1 MMTCTKVTWA
11 DPVGGNQCGA
21 GVLVWAEIIL
31 QSFVTAEDQRRV
43 RTSVLRQTEAPP
55 AAETWHH
62 QKTAHTGR
70 LCGSEVQEASL
81 FTDLEQLWWVI
92 TAVPTQKLYTKDGTS
107 FSVLNLRCFCWPAGG
122 ESSGCKVNLGGN
134 EPTVHWW
141 VRGLVTTL
149 IFHTYLLYWC
159 FITEEPE
166 PHVTTCHVNESVGRT
181 LFAFTLLWFGSIKR
195 NKTELKICFFCS
207 LDFMS
212 CFVCASVN
220 IYSISSSFFH
230 YFLI

>member
-55 AAETWHH
+55 AAETWYH
-62 QKTAHTGR
+62 QKTAHTVW
-70 LCGSEVQEASL
+70 LWGSGSIPVYR
-81 FTDLEQLWWVI
+81 FRR
-92 TAVPTQKLYTKDGTS
+92 TAVPTQKLYMKDGTS
-107 FSVLNLRCFCWPAGG
+107 FSVLNLRCLCWPAGG

-149 IFHTYLLYWC
+149 IFHTYLLYWY

-166 PHVTTCHVNESVGRT
+166 PHVTTCHVNESVGGVT
-181 LFAFTLLWFGSIKR
+181 VVTSIFCIQSVLWRGWVGR
-195 NKTELKICFFCS
+195 
-207 LDFMS
+207 
-212 CFVCASVN
+212 
-220 IYSISSSFFH
+220 SSPSDCCD
-230 YFLI
+230 LGP

>member
-92 TAVPTQKLYTKDGTS
+92 TAVPTQKLYMKDGTS

-149 IFHTYLLYWC
+149 IFHTYLLYWY

-166 PHVTTCHVNESVGRT
+166 PHVTTCHVNESVGGVT
-181 LFAFTLLWFGSIKR
+181 VVTSIFCIQPVLWRGWVGR
-195 NKTELKICFFCS
+195 
-207 LDFMS
+207 
-212 CFVCASVN
+212 
-220 IYSISSSFFH
+220 SSPSH
-230 YFLI
+230 CCDLGP